1 MGIINGVYM
10 RIINKLNIS
19 LYVLMISASV
29 GFYSNLNK
37 QDSMKAY
44 WILLFVVPL
53 ILLSIK
59 NNKLFTKYKTKL
71 VYWDMLF
78 TIWVIVIPLIKLP
91 NGLSRLIMAIG
102 GFVYAYIVGKRK
114 VKLMGSTVKTG

>member
-1 MGIINGVYM
+1 
-10 RIINKLNIS
+10 
-19 LYVLMISASV
+19 MISASV